1 MKQFDEKFRD
11 NVKEV
16 FGNYEA
22 GHLSDEG
29 WKSFSSRLG
38 RKEHRA
44 FFIPL
49 WAKAASVILLV
60 AAGSLITYLLLKS
73 PSGNLPEIAVSD
85 KVRETPETKALPGNK
100 IFRAEAVAAKPEFRS
115 TEKKIAALSAEKSV
129 TEKPFTKLLAE
140 DTPHDIPAV
149 SPEEIT
155 HGIPEKTDTRDIN
168 FEKIS
173 EENEERN
180 LAYEEAVKE
189 LHAGDTLQVPEEEN
203 QNRMKRSSVMA
214 GVSGMMAVIDDEIA
228 GSPGFSA
235 GFYYEYKL
243 SKRIAFRPGLALAMQ
258 SSTVE
263 KSSGTTSFDYAAPL
277 SDGTTGVT
285 DSYNARL
292 NLVALEMPVN
302 LVFRIIDREKSSL
315 FISAGASTMVFL
327 SQSLRGTFINSYTK
341 TTYSELTGGMTA
353 DTRYSTT
360 TVEKNEGA
368 FSHTDLLGL
377 ANFSAGYS
385 VPFGKGSILLEPY
398 IQLPLGNISS
408 LDLKI
413 IYSGMSLKMRFGR

>member
-1 MKQFDEKFRD
+1 MKEFDEKFRD

-16 FGNYEA
+16 FGNYDA

-29 WKSFSSRLG
+29 WKSFSSRRG
-38 RKEHRA
+38 RKEHMA
-44 FFIPL
+44 IFIPL

-60 AAGSLITYLLLKS
+60 TAGSLITYHLLKE
-73 PSGNLPEIAVSD
+73 PSGNLKETAIS
-85 KVRETPETKALPGNK
+85 RETEMKPQQKEITAKAQSPSGAVEVNSSPGIKGNNLL
-100 IFRAEAVAAKPEFRS
+100 
-115 TEKKIAALSAEKSV
+115 ALSGKKHVSGELPSEGDTGV
-129 TEKPFTKLLAE
+129 TVKDNPVDGPDVRYKEMA
-140 DTPHDIPAV
+140 DTVELKEVI
-149 SPEEIT
+149 
-155 HGIPEKTDTRDIN
+155 
-168 FEKIS
+168 
-173 EENEERN
+173 EERGKDEIEDQN
-180 LAYEEAVKE
+180 RIYEEAVKE

-203 QNRMKRSSVMA
+203 QNRVRRSSVMA
-214 GVSGMMAVIDDEIA
+214 GISGMIAAIDNEIT

-243 SKRIAFRPGLALAMQ
+243 SKRIAVRPGLALAMH

-263 KSSGTTSFDYAAPL
+263 KSSVSSAFDYAAPL

-285 DSYNARL
+285 DSYNAHL

-302 LVFRIIDREKSSL
+302 VVFRIIDREKSSL
-315 FISAGASTMVFL
+315 FLSAGASTMVFL
-327 SQSLRGTFINSYTK
+327 SQSFTGTFINSYTK

-368 FSHTDLLGL
+368 FSHTDLMGL

-385 VPFGKGSILLEPY
+385 VPFGKGSLLLEPY

-413 IYSGMSLKMRFGR
+413 IYSGMSFKMRFGR